1 MNGEMH
7 APESAPTL
15 IRARPSLSIRD
26 ARSDGEID
34 TRRVVLNS
42 ALDLEIGFLLKYWK
56 YIYIYMDCKHLLFV
70 ERNDR
75 IILRGGMD
83 KEDKG

>member
-56 YIYIYMDCKHLLFV
+56 YLDCKHLLFV

-83 KEDKG
+83 KDKE

>member
-56 YIYIYMDCKHLLFV
+56 YIYIYIWIANIFYSLNVMIGLF
-70 ERNDR
+70 
-75 IILRGGMD
+75 
-83 KEDKG
+83 

>member
-34 TRRVVLNS
+34 TRRIVLNS
-42 ALDLEIGFLLKYWK
+42 ALNLEIGFLLKYWK
-56 YIYIYMDCKHLLFV
+56 YIYMDCKHLLFV
-70 ERNDR
+70 ECNDR
-75 IILRGGMD
+75 IILRGGID
-83 KEDKG
+83 KDKG